1 MTRHANR
8 SSGLARGFP
17 RTRHISKRGKF
28 ISIVFKHDACI
39 ITESTFV
46 DPTSYTLHSITWSYK
61 MRTFKK
67 WQGKNERKN
76 FWISI

>member
-17 RTRHISKRGKF
+17 CTRHISIRGKF
-28 ISIVFKHDACI
+28 ISIVFKHDACM

-46 DPTSYTLHSITWSYK
+46 DPTFYNFHSITWSYK
-61 MRTFKK
+61 MSTSRK
-67 WQGKNERKN
+67 WQGMNERN
-76 FWISI
+76 FLG